1 MTHRERCPSPLPAH
15 PTKDPGRFGR
25 PQPNPLPNLQGRSH
39 SPSRCLAIL
48 VHMASLSASSPCGT
62 RPSTKLAN
70 FSAKPLASCTRRQLR
85 ALFCSSAAEVS
96 PFRVAATYEE
106 NPVARYFRPQRLRIS
121 PMKLVLSPKRS
132 GLGLRSRPRRMLF
145 NPLQDCKTSRDVA
158 QGT

>member
-1 MTHRERCPSPLPAH
+1 MPLTFASSSNKRSWQVWPA
-15 PTKDPGRFGR
+15 TAKSS
-25 PQPNPLPNLQGRSH
+25 PQPARQEPLSFQMPGNSRSH
-39 SPSRCLAIL
+39 GFTIRLLSMWDTPKHQAGQLLGQAARLL
-48 VHMASLSASSPCGT
+48 HSAST
-62 RPSTKLAN
+62 QK
-70 FSAKPLASCTRRQLR
+70 

-145 NPLQDCKTSRDVA
+145 DPLQDCKTSRDVA